1 MKDILKS
8 FALGVVAAVGFFAAI
23 SFTAN
28 DELDATAEQAIF
40 LEGVQYGA
48 REATL
53 NKQCNWKDLY
63 RNEPTKGA
71 M

>member
-28 DELDATAEQAIF
+28 DELDATAEQQAF
-40 LEGVQYGA
+40 LEGVVYGA
-48 REATL
+48 REATI
-53 NKQCNWKDLY
+53 NKTCNWRDTF
-63 RNEPTKGA
+63 REPVKGA